1 MAALCFCGVGVYA
14 DASIP
19 IADFFKRPTF
29 SGRPVL
35 SPDGNNIAVLTP
47 RNGRF
52 VLAVINLD
60 TRESKVVAADPDWNI
75 ASPFWVNNQRL
86 TFSISKGADAT
97 MEDQKGGGL
106 FAVNKDA
113 TGFRKLFMTVKEAQ
127 GKNMPYKAVT
137 PVERVGGD
145 SNEVYVVNNERGRD
159 EDLGASDVFKL
170 DTNNGRMKLLTFNN
184 PGKVSNWRLDHTGLI
199 RIALARDVEP
209 KTKRIKQ
216 TVFHRESEQS
226 EWKSIYEA
234 YADEGKVLTA
244 EGFDFDNKTLF
255 VSGRFNGRDKE
266 AIHVWDFS
274 KNSPGE
280 LIADHPLVDVG
291 ELLLDKEARKL
302 VGVAVDGMKP
312 EIYYFDAE
320 YAKLQA
326 TLDASFPGQRVN
338 FQWRGNRVVV
348 STTGDQNVGKVYL
361 YDTARKTLELIY
373 SVKPEL
379 DGKTLSPKTVINYA
393 ARDGLNIPAY
403 LTLPEG
409 IPSKALPLVA
419 YVHGGPHSRDH
430 FGYEPTTQM
439 LASRGYAVLQPQ
451 FRMSTGFGWKHHT
464 AGWKQWGLAM
474 QDDVTDGVAHLV
486 KQGIVDPKRVC
497 IIGGSYGGYAT
508 MYGLVK
514 DPDLYQ
520 CGINWIGVTDVK
532 MLFTVAWSDMGGPY
546 MDNMGTLM
554 HGDPKKDDAYFQKSS
569 AIENSDKIKAPVLMI
584 YGSEDIRVPII
595 HGEKMRDKLLK
606 QGNTVEWMVM
616 VGEGH
621 GWSKESNSIRFGEAV
636 YNFIDRYIG
645 PNSKVAQK
653 N

>member
-1 MAALCFCGVGVYA
+1 
-14 DASIP
+14 
-19 IADFFKRPTF
+19 
-29 SGRPVL
+29 
-35 SPDGNNIAVLTP
+35 
-47 RNGRF
+47 
-52 VLAVINLD
+52 
-60 TRESKVVAADPDWNI
+60 
-75 ASPFWVNNQRL
+75 
-86 TFSISKGADAT
+86 
-97 MEDQKGGGL
+97 
-106 FAVNKDA
+106 
-113 TGFRKLFMTVKEAQ
+113 
-127 GKNMPYKAVT
+127 
-137 PVERVGGD
+137 
-145 SNEVYVVNNERGRD
+145 
-159 EDLGASDVFKL
+159 
-170 DTNNGRMKLLTFNN
+170 
-184 PGKVSNWRLDHTGLI
+184 
-199 RIALARDVEP
+199 
-209 KTKRIKQ
+209 
-216 TVFHRESEQS
+216 
-226 EWKSIYEA
+226 
-234 YADEGKVLTA
+234 
-244 EGFDFDNKTLF
+244 
-255 VSGRFNGRDKE
+255 
-266 AIHVWDFS
+266 
-274 KNSPGE
+274 
-280 LIADHPLVDVG
+280 
-291 ELLLDKEARKL
+291 
-302 VGVAVDGMKP
+302 
-312 EIYYFDAE
+312 
-320 YAKLQA
+320 
-326 TLDASFPGQRVN
+326 
-338 FQWRGNRVVV
+338 VVV

-419 YVHGGPHSRDH
+419 YVHGGPIHAIILATNQQPRCWPHGVMRCYSRS
-430 FGYEPTTQM
+430 FECPP
-439 LASRGYAVLQPQ
+439 ASVG
-451 FRMSTGFGWKHHT
+451 KHHT